1 MTKINHPVWI
11 HGAAILMVL
20 HGSHQY
26 TPVMLAFFYQHQ
38 PDPSWAMKF
47 WGVPFFF
54 PNKVQQ
60 RHADWWFG
68 TCFIFPNSWDDDP
81 I

>member
-1 MTKINHPVWI
+1 MINHPVWI

-54 PNKVQQ
+54 QAKSNKDMLIGGLEHVL
-60 RHADWWFG
+60 F
-68 TCFIFPNSWDDDP
+68 SP
-81 I
+81 IVGMMIQSD